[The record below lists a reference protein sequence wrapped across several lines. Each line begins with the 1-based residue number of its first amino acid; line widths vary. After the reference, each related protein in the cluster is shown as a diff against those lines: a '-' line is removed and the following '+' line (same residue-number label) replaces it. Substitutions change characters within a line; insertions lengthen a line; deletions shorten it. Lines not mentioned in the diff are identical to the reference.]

1 MEFTLKS
8 EYIELMKL
16 LKFENLVQSGG
27 EAKLVIDDGVV
38 LVNGEVELRRR
49 KKLRDGDIVIFEGNE
64 IKVVKAA
71 EYLPSDSKVL
81 FIWVYEL
88 IYAVKS

>member
-27 EAKLVIDDGVV
+27 EAKLVIDDGMV

-71 EYLPSDSKVL
+71 E
-81 FIWVYEL
+81 
-88 IYAVKS
+88 